1 MNSIISGVIIITAV
15 ALLVLVYVVVY
26 SIVDRILK

>member
-15 ALLVLVYVVVY
+15 ALLVLVYAVVY